1 MEIYETDHMK
11 ANACILDMKQQFR
24 NKRYPYNIKSMLLS
38 ENESFLV
45 YINDGDGEY
54 NI

>member
-1 MEIYETDHMK
+1 MEMYKSDDMK

-38 ENESFLV
+38 EYE
-45 YINDGDGEY
+45 DMEY